1 MGLEVKIQAVSTIIR
16 NLLKQATPFPLFVI
30 YHLFYKKYLK
40 INTGIEVRGEK
51 YLYSSTVKIPICN
64 GGEEKINITSICCY
78 YRIIHY

>member
-1 MGLEVKIQAVSTIIR
+1 MGWGVKKWVISNIIR

-30 YHLFYKKYLK
+30 NSLFNKKYLK

-64 GGEEKINITSICCY
+64 GRGRKD
-78 YRIIHY
+78 HYNEYLLLV